1 MIKIYVD
8 PGHGGTEPGAVGVAN
23 IEEEDIT
30 LAVAKY
36 LKVELER
43 NKMSVKM
50 SRTSDANKTIDTR
63 AAEANSWGAD
73 IVCSVHANSFKVESA
88 NGTEVLIYKKGG
100 NAEKIANKVLSNLVS
115 TLKTKN
121 RGVKERSDLGI
132 LRKTNAPAILCELAF
147 ISNKVDKEK
156 IDEAT
161 EHKACAV
168 AICKGI
174 CEYLGITYK
183 GEEKEMKKDY
193 VGHWAEKVID
203 EMVGKKIMVGDGKG
217 TFRPDDGITR
227 AEVAQTISN
236 LLKYQGK

>member
-1 MIKIYVD
+1 MKIYID
-8 PGHGGTEPGAVGVAN
+8 PGHGGTDPGAVGVAN

-30 LAVAKY
+30 LEVAKY

-43 NKMSVKM
+43 QNMSVKM
-50 SRTSDANKTIDTR
+50 SRTSDASKTLATR
-63 AAEANSWGAD
+63 AGEANSWGAD
-73 IVCSVHANSFKVESA
+73 IVCSVHCNSYDKTSA

-115 TLKTKN
+115 TLKTTN
-121 RGVKERSDLGI
+121 RGVKERSDLYI

-147 ISNKVDKEK
+147 ISNKADKEK

-161 EHKACAV
+161 EQKACAV

-183 GEEKEMKKDY
+183 GEEKEVEKKDY
-193 VGHWAEKVID
+193 IGHWAEDAIE
-203 EMVGKKIMVGDGKG
+203 EMVEKEVMVGDGKG
-217 TFRPDDGITR
+217 TFRPNDAITR
-227 AEVAQTISN
+227 AEVAKTISN
-236 LLKYQGK
+236 LLKYLGK